1 MFQEISSY
9 CTIRSRV
16 MRVTP
21 SSVASCGD
29 MFCNEVYGSFIITLV
44 TRLINFDKCKET
56 TTVPT
61 MNLKKMVNLK
71 NDRAK
76 KETKRTG
83 PYLRS

>member
-1 MFQEISSY
+1 MTVPEELAVVTY
-9 CTIRSRV
+9 VRSRV

-56 TTVPT
+56 TRVRI
-61 MNLKKMVNLK
+61 MNLKK
-71 NDRAK
+71 
-76 KETKRTG
+76 
-83 PYLRS
+83 